1 FIHGSK
7 GAQFAHSII
16 RAFNYGSK
24 LVVQCL
30 ISLNTTNC
38 FFCFVFS
45 LYEEASPVILCLDSS
60 ELRAA
65 EENIHPALTAF
76 CLPAGITPVPS
87 ALTSAKPRSFALDSP
102 LFRSLSPTLPTSQS
116 PSGSDISLTS
126 VFVPLEAIKPI
137 HESEAA
143 ALFWN
148 PYMPPVPSLRSCCWI
163 TH

>member
-1 FIHGSK
+1 PSSSNTSSESSSF
-7 GAQFAHSII
+7 Q
-16 RAFNYGSK
+16 
-24 LVVQCL
+24 
-30 ISLNTTNC
+30 ISPPPNQSPSS
-38 FFCFVFS
+38 FS
-45 LYEEASPVILCLDSS
+45 LLDDKLGSLEASPVILCLDSS

-126 VFVPLEAIKPI
+126 VFVPLEAIKP
-137 HESEAA
+137 SKA
-143 ALFWN
+143 N
-148 PYMPPVPSLRSCCWI
+148 K
-163 TH
+163 